1 MKKKEEKGIDSRKS
15 PPTLQEETHK
25 IDKEGRAHTS
35 VGIVP
40 VRVLLS
46 NDLRAESQPSIHEK
60 KEKKKEDLTTSV
72 SR

>member
-46 NDLRAESQPSIHEK
+46 NDLRSGVAALMQILHCK
-60 KEKKKEDLTTSV
+60 GTFGV
-72 SR
+72 IQ